1 MMYYT
6 HLAFGFLIALLS
18 IEFFDIKNKL
28 IFILVVVMFSIF
40 PDIDEKKSKIG
51 KKYRWAST
59 IINYIF
65 GHRGFF
71 HSIYIPLALYFIF
84 YYINNEIGVAILA
97 GYFSHL
103 FMDALTKNG
112 IRPLYPIINKK
123 INGFIKTNSILEKI
137 LFLIIFLSILY
148 SLLLIYL
155 WKYILYKH
163 WTCWNIEILSLQA
176 LKHLNSTLM
185 TTGHSRTR
193 YLNEL
198 VHNISVVWEII

>member
-155 WKYILYKH
+155 
-163 WTCWNIEILSLQA
+163 
-176 LKHLNSTLM
+176 
-185 TTGHSRTR
+185 
-193 YLNEL
+193 
-198 VHNISVVWEII
+198 

>member
-18 IEFFDIKNKL
+18 VEVFDIKNKL

-40 PDIDEKKSKIG
+40 PDIDERKSKIG
-51 KKYRWAST
+51 RKNKVIST
-59 IINYIF
+59 IINFVF

-71 HSIYIPLALYFIF
+71 HSIYIPLILYFIF
-84 YYINNEIGVAILA
+84 YYINVEIGVAILS

-103 FMDALTKNG
+103 FADGLTKNG

-137 LFLIIFLSILY
+137 LFLIIIFSILY
-148 SLLLIYL
+148 LLLIYL
-155 WKYILYKH
+155 
-163 WTCWNIEILSLQA
+163 
-176 LKHLNSTLM
+176 
-185 TTGHSRTR
+185 
-193 YLNEL
+193 
-198 VHNISVVWEII
+198 

>member
-18 IEFFDIKNKL
+18 VEVFDIKNKL

-40 PDIDEKKSKIG
+40 PDIDERKSKIG
-51 KKYRWAST
+51 RKNKVIST
-59 IINYIF
+59 IINFVF

-84 YYINNEIGVAILA
+84 YYINNEVAIAVLV

-137 LFLIIFLSILY
+137 LFLIIILLILY
-148 SLLLIYL
+148 VLLLMYL
-155 WKYILYKH
+155 
-163 WTCWNIEILSLQA
+163 
-176 LKHLNSTLM
+176 
-185 TTGHSRTR
+185 
-193 YLNEL
+193 
-198 VHNISVVWEII
+198 

>member
-1 MMYYT
+1 MYYT

-155 WKYILYKH
+155 
-163 WTCWNIEILSLQA
+163 
-176 LKHLNSTLM
+176 
-185 TTGHSRTR
+185 
-193 YLNEL
+193 
-198 VHNISVVWEII
+198 